1 MIAESGDNQ
10 KDDKIVSCTPKK
22 PNEKPSSNNGSSTS
36 ATQGDAPNILVY
48 KKMESIVE
56 KMQSAETGVQVR
68 TVKAFMSKIPSVF
81 IGADLI
87 AWILKNLDVDDVT
100 EALHLAHL
108 LAAHGYLFPID
119 DHQLTVKNDSTFY
132 RFQVGFVWQNFLQ
145 IHKIYDN
152 MSFRRP
158 ISGPATVGTLKTLI
172 TQFICASAPCKTKH
186 AWN

>member
-1 MIAESGDNQ
+1 MVTMIAESGDNQ
-10 KDDKIVSCTPKK
+10 KDDKIVSCAPKK

-100 EALHLAHL
+100 EALHLSHL

-132 RFQVGFVWQNFLQ
+132 RFQVSFYRKNFLRSELRLE
-145 IHKIYDN
+145 N
-152 MSFRRP
+152 LF
-158 ISGPATVGTLKTLI
+158 
-172 TQFICASAPCKTKH
+172 F
-186 AWN
+186 